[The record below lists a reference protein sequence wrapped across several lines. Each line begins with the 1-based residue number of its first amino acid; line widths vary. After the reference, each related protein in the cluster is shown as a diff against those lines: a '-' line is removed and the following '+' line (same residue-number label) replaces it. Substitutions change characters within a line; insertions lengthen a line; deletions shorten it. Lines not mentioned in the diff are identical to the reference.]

1 MGKDSR
7 LNLENIQMEEDGEN
21 YRFTIFPMIH
31 KDEKIILYQESI
43 EEKNRKEWTDSKEM
57 VIGKEA
63 IQKQT
68 YAYVVKKKGEDTGTP
83 VRILTKIPDVKQ
95 MLLLPG
101 GKIRMAIKI
110 DDDYSASA
118 GLLVEAAV
126 REERGRKVYLNRS
139 ACEFALAQ
147 AGIPDTEQDVI
158 RFKIRFH
165 TEDDNHSK
173 VFGAPAMID
182 LVLNPPEIIGVI
194 REESR
199 IVLQL
204 SAEPKTPLY
213 ARICSGSSMFHV
225 MPCKKQTSETMVWE
239 DRRSDTDAERQTGI
253 YYEIAADCLNFSN
266 GSYTV
271 EIACQNKLDYS
282 YWSSAVMLPTDRP
295 VIERIR
301 MEQNNRIIQMK
312 DKGYY
317 FWQGRYELTDKV
329 EVAGKE
335 IPEIRY
341 VNKCDS
347 VTCFSLPAKVPETAW
362 NGFCLQDGYY
372 RLADAGMLCSLQES
386 YQDYENKSFKV
397 EVKGKKASL
406 VIKEKCGDTLRQD
419 FKNLLSEVCTSYAG
433 LEELTACFGHMPLK
447 EKDMLRIRYGYDA
460 SQGICDLHAGMKLC
474 LDYELY
480 QNIPNGYSKD
490 GKQGFSGQELSGF
503 VGNGSSVFPC
513 ILRNGKIMFEPFA
526 QGMSENG
533 GMKVEGLR
541 IQADGCVDMGA
552 GIWDALFW
560 QFPKPFVR
568 LLCPADWK
576 KSSSSN
582 YGSTSCLDNVCLI
595 SADTYQDLEKATTQL
610 HEKANIVNNVGYVCF
625 RGRTAV
631 RIMIHIFVEG
641 QPQMCALGTTLG
653 DISAA
658 YGLGSRLHLER
669 FCGGEHVPFL
679 NVNMDIPLYI
689 GDRVCRA

>member
-1 MGKDSR
+1 MEKDSS

-57 VIGKEA
+57 VIGKDA
-63 IQKQT
+63 IQEQA
-68 YAYVVKKKGEDTGTP
+68 YAYVVKKKGNDTGTP
-83 VRILTKIPDVKQ
+83 VRILTRIPDVKQ
-95 MLLLPG
+95 MILLPG
-101 GKIRMAIKI
+101 GKIRMLIKMH
-110 DDDYSASA
+110 DDYSALA
-118 GLLVEAAV
+118 ELLVEAAV
-126 REERGRKVYLNRS
+126 RKERGRKVHLNQG

-158 RFKIRFH
+158 RFTIRFH

-173 VFGAPAMID
+173 VLGAPTIID
-182 LVLNPPEIIGVI
+182 FVLNPPEIIGVI

-204 SAEPKTPLY
+204 SAEPKRPLY
-213 ARICSGSSMFHV
+213 ARICLGSSIFNV
-225 MPCKKQTSETMVWE
+225 MPCTKQTSETMVWE
-239 DRRSDTDAERQTGI
+239 DRKSDTDAERQSGI
-253 YYEIAADCLNFSN
+253 YYEIAADCSNFSN

-271 EIACQNKLDYS
+271 EIACKNELAFS
-282 YWSSAVMLPTDRP
+282 YWSPAVMLSTDRP

-301 MEQNNRIIQMK
+301 MEQNSRIIQMK
-312 DKGYY
+312 DKRYY
-317 FWQGRYELTDKV
+317 FCQGRYELTDKI
-329 EVAGKE
+329 EVAGKK

-341 VNKCDS
+341 VNKCDP

-362 NGFCLQDGYY
+362 NGFCLQGGYY

-386 YQDYENKSFKV
+386 YKNYENKSFQIIT
-397 EVKGKKASL
+397 EDGQASL
-406 VIKEKCGDTLRQD
+406 VIKENCGDTLRQD
-419 FKNLLSEVCTSYAG
+419 FKDLLTEVCTSYAG

-447 EKDMLRIRYGYDA
+447 EKEMLGIRYGYDA
-460 SQGICDLHAGMKLC
+460 YQGICDVHAGMKLC
-474 LDYELY
+474 FDYELY
-480 QNIPNGYSKD
+480 QNIPDGYSKD
-490 GKQGFSGQELSGF
+490 GKQGFSDQELSGF

-526 QGMSENG
+526 QGMIENG
-533 GMKVEGLR
+533 GMRVERLK
-541 IQADGCVDMGA
+541 IQADGCIDMGT
-552 GIWDALFW
+552 GIWDALFR

-576 KSSSSN
+576 KSSSIN
-582 YGSTSCLDNVCLI
+582 YGSTSCFDNVCLI
-595 SADTYQDLEKATTQL
+595 SADTYQDLEEATAQL
-610 HEKANIVNNVGYVCF
+610 RAKSGIVNNVGYVCF

-641 QPQMCALGTTLG
+641 QPQICALGTTLR
-653 DISAA
+653 DISAV
-658 YGLGSRLHLER
+658 YGLGSRVYLER
-669 FCGGEHVPFL
+669 FWGGEHVPFL
-679 NVNMDIPLYI
+679 NVSMDIPLYI

>member
-31 KDEKIILYQESI
+31 KDEKIILYQVSI

-57 VIGKEA
+57 VIGKKA
-63 IQKQT
+63 IQEQA

-101 GKIRMAIKI
+101 GKLRMAIKI
-110 DDDYSASA
+110 HDDYSAST

-126 REERGRKVYLNRS
+126 REERGRKVHLNQG

-147 AGIPDTEQDVI
+147 AGIPDTERDVI

-182 LVLNPPEIIGVI
+182 FVLNPPEIIGVI

-204 SAEPKTPLY
+204 SAEPKKPLY

-239 DRRSDTDAERQTGI
+239 DMRFVADAERQADI
-253 YYEIAADCLNFSN
+253 YYEIAADCSNFSN

-271 EIACQNKLDYS
+271 EIACKNELAFS
-282 YWSSAVMLPTDRP
+282 YWSPAVMLPTDRP

-301 MEQNNRIIQMK
+301 MEQNSRIIQMK

-317 FWQGRYELTDKV
+317 FWQGRCELTDKIQV
-329 EVAGKE
+329 DGKE

-347 VTCFSLPAKVPETAW
+347 VTCFSLPAKVPEIAW
-362 NGFCLQDGYY
+362 NGFCLQGGYY
-372 RLADAGMLCSLQES
+372 RLADAGMVCPLQES
-386 YQDYENKSFKV
+386 YQNYENKSFKV
-397 EVKGKKASL
+397 EIKGGKASL
-406 VIKEKCGDTLRQD
+406 IIKENCGDTLRQD
-419 FKNLLSEVCTSYAG
+419 HKELLAKVCTSYAG

-447 EKDMLRIRYGYDA
+447 EKDMLGIRYGYDA

-474 LDYELY
+474 LDYEHY
-480 QNIPNGYSKD
+480 QNIPDGYSKD
-490 GKQGFSGQELSGF
+490 GEQGFSDQELSGF

-513 ILRNGKIMFEPFA
+513 ILRDRKIMFEPFA
-526 QGMSENG
+526 QRMIENRGMR
-533 GMKVEGLR
+533 VERLK
-541 IQADGCVDMGA
+541 IQADGRIDMGA
-552 GIWDALFW
+552 GIWDAMFR

-576 KSSSSN
+576 KSSSIN
-582 YGSTSCLDNVCLI
+582 YGSASCFDNVCLI
-595 SADTYQDLEKATTQL
+595 SADTYQDLEEATAQLRAKAG
-610 HEKANIVNNVGYVCF
+610 IVNNVGYVCF

-641 QPQMCALGTTLG
+641 QPQICALGTTLR

-658 YGLGSRLHLER
+658 YGLGSRVYLER

-679 NVNMDIPLYI
+679 NVSMDIPLYI
-689 GDRVCRA
+689 GDRICRA